1 MGESR
6 HPAMTGNYPNFS
18 YMPWPYQSTKSF
30 VISQFQMLCGTLG
43 SVATREVPVSWEKS
57 WHEMYAAKRTQK
69 YIKDDKET
77 LCFYHVTYAF

>member
-6 HPAMTGNYPNFS
+6 HPAMTGNYPIFS

-43 SVATREVPVSWEKS
+43 SVATREVPVS
-57 WHEMYAAKRTQK
+57 
-69 YIKDDKET
+69 
-77 LCFYHVTYAF
+77 